1 MSVMPGPRLLEYE
14 RVAGELR
21 RMIVEGELRPGDRL
35 PAEGELTA
43 RMGVSRGTLR
53 EALRV
58 LSSQKL
64 LTSAR
69 GVNGGTFVAEPS
81 TDDVVAHLETSL
93 TLLSRSVVSVTNLL
107 EMRAQLEVPAAELAA
122 RRRTEEDLRRLEACA
137 GHPGEPGLGG
147 CTGPVNPVNPV
158 GLAGRVDQVGL
169 SGAGGAE
176 AARLRMNSDFHLHLL
191 RAAGNPVL
199 EMTARPVFSVLS
211 QCFRRDEPGPGF
223 WGRVSAEHAEIL
235 GQIRDRNSRG
245 ARRAMRSHLAGLR
258 ETYIRIDVTRLGD

>member
-1 MSVMPGPRLLEYE
+1 MSATPGPRPLEYQ

-21 RMIVEGELRPGDRL
+21 QMIVEGGLRPGDRL

-58 LSSQKL
+58 LSSQNL

-81 TDDVVAHLETSL
+81 TDDVSAYLETSL
-93 TLLSRSVVSVTNLL
+93 TLLSRSVVSSANLL
-107 EMRAQLEVPAAELAA
+107 EMRTQLEVPAAELAA
-122 RRRTEEDLRRLEACA
+122 RRRTDEDLRLLETSVCSLA
-137 GHPGEPGLGG
+137 EPGLGRD
-147 CTGPVNPVNPV
+147 P
-158 GLAGRVDQVGL
+158 GRQ
-169 SGAGGAE
+169 
-176 AARLRMNSDFHLHLL
+176 RMNSDFHLHLL

-211 QCFRRDEPGPGF
+211 QRFRRGEPGPGF
-223 WGRVSAEHAEIL
+223 WERVSAEHAEIL
-235 GQIRDRNSRG
+235 GQIRDRNTRG
-245 ARRAMRSHLAGLR
+245 ARRAMRAHLTGLR
-258 ETYIRIDVTRLGD
+258 DTYLRIDVTRLGD

>member
-1 MSVMPGPRLLEYE
+1 MSATPGPRPLEYE

-21 RMIVEGELRPGDRL
+21 QMIVEGELRPGDRL
-35 PAEGELTA
+35 PAEGELTS

-58 LSSQKL
+58 LSSQNL

-81 TDDVVAHLETSL
+81 TDDVVAYLETSL
-93 TLLSRSVVSVTNLL
+93 TLLSRSVVSSANLL
-107 EMRAQLEVPAAELAA
+107 EMRSQLEVPAAELAA
-122 RRRTEEDLRRLEACA
+122 RRRTEEDLRRLEASVCSPA
-137 GHPGEPGLGG
+137 PPGS
-147 CTGPVNPVNPV
+147 GPD
-158 GLAGRVDQVGL
+158 LLDSGRRQ
-169 SGAGGAE
+169 
-176 AARLRMNSDFHLHLL
+176 MNSDFHLHLL

-211 QCFRRDEPGPGF
+211 QRFRRDEPGPAF
-223 WGRVSAEHAEIL
+223 WARVCAEHAEIL

-245 ARRAMRSHLAGLR
+245 ARRAMRAHLAGLR
-258 ETYIRIDVTRLGD
+258 DTYIRIDVTRIGD

>member
-1 MSVMPGPRLLEYE
+1 MSAMPVPRPLEYE

-21 RMIVEGELRPGDRL
+21 QMIVEGELRPGDRL

-93 TLLSRSVVSVTNLL
+93 TLLSRSVVSVGNLL
-107 EMRAQLEVPAAELAA
+107 EMRGQLEVPAAELAA
-122 RRRTEEDLRRLEACA
+122 RRRTEEDLHRLETSV
-137 GHPGEPGLGG
+137 GTSGEPGLGSSVG
-147 CTGPVNPVNPV
+147 CIDLDGPD
-158 GLAGRVDQVGL
+158 AGR
-169 SGAGGAE
+169 
-176 AARLRMNSDFHLHLL
+176 LRRNSDFHLHVL

-211 QCFRRDEPGPGF
+211 QRFRRDQPGPGF
-223 WGRVSAEHAEIL
+223 WTRVTAEHAEIL
-235 GQIRDRNSRG
+235 EQVRDRNSRG

-258 ETYIRIDVTRLGD
+258 ETYIRIDVTRPHG